1 MQNNLDVISQLFQL
15 KLPHLNF
22 AIRCVTD
29 RLYPSGD
36 VAQIVMS
43 WPVRVTCHRGQV
55 NPHQS
60 LPRDFITRFLCTSP
74 PWHILHNVHH
84 LFTNFCTMTLAKYSE
99 KWYIYLYSV
108 SFLDILKSDFVIPSC
123 GLLRIKGMGHY
134 IDWFDITE
142 YIQLTL
148 YMMYEVNKEHDKLFW
163 CIDDDGGGKTNFQA
177 YSGLKLADP
186 SFFVFQCCSGFEQ
199 TSFLRW
205 VCPAFLDARVFI
217 KVGIVLW
224 YRSLRIDVG
233 SYSNV

>member
-15 KLPHLNF
+15 KLPRVNF

-29 RLYPSGD
+29 RLYPSGY

-148 YMMYEVNKEHDKLFW
+148 YMMYEVNKEHGKLFW

-186 SFFVFQCCSGFEQ
+186 SF
-199 TSFLRW
+199 L
-205 VCPAFLDARVFI
+205 
-217 KVGIVLW
+217 
-224 YRSLRIDVG
+224 
-233 SYSNV
+233 YSSVAVDLNKLPFCDGCVPLF

>member
-1 MQNNLDVISQLFQL
+1 MWTSQYDVL
-15 KLPHLNF
+15 
-22 AIRCVTD
+22 
-29 RLYPSGD
+29 
-36 VAQIVMS
+36 QIVCIPPVTLHRLWCHDLYV
-43 WPVRVTCHRGQV
+43 WPVTVDKV

-60 LPRDFITRFLCTSP
+60 LPRDFITRFLCTSH

-84 LFTNFCTMTLAKYSE
+84 LLTIFCTMTLAKYSE

-148 YMMYEVNKEHDKLFW
+148 YMMYEVNKEHGKLFW

-186 SFFVFQCCSGFEQ
+186 SF
-199 TSFLRW
+199 L
-205 VCPAFLDARVFI
+205 
-217 KVGIVLW
+217 
-224 YRSLRIDVG
+224 
-233 SYSNV
+233 YSSVAVDLNKLPFCDGCVPLF

>member
-1 MQNNLDVISQLFQL
+1 MYSSADASTYLVKQHALWCRHVFTSSIVIEVIYIFRCFVQNNLDVISQLFQL
-15 KLPHLNF
+15 KLPRVNF

-74 PWHILHNVHH
+74 PWYILHNVHH

-148 YMMYEVNKEHDKLFW
+148 YMMYEVNKEHGKLFW
-163 CIDDDGGGKTNFQA
+163 CIDDDGGGKTNF
-177 YSGLKLADP
+177 
-186 SFFVFQCCSGFEQ
+186 
-199 TSFLRW
+199 
-205 VCPAFLDARVFI
+205 
-217 KVGIVLW
+217 
-224 YRSLRIDVG
+224 
-233 SYSNV
+233 

>member
-1 MQNNLDVISQLFQL
+1 MWTSQYDVLQIVCIPPVTLHRLWCHDLYVWPVTVDRWTRINRSHGTSLPAFFVH
-15 KLPHLNF
+15 LPHG
-22 AIRCVTD
+22 IYC
-29 RLYPSGD
+29 
-36 VAQIVMS
+36 
-43 WPVRVTCHRGQV
+43 
-55 NPHQS
+55 
-60 LPRDFITRFLCTSP
+60 ITY
-74 PWHILHNVHH
+74 H

-186 SFFVFQCCSGFEQ
+186 SF
-199 TSFLRW
+199 L
-205 VCPAFLDARVFI
+205 
-217 KVGIVLW
+217 
-224 YRSLRIDVG
+224 
-233 SYSNV
+233 YSSVAVDLNKLPFCDGCVPLF

>member
-1 MQNNLDVISQLFQL
+1 M
-15 KLPHLNF
+15 NF

-108 SFLDILKSDFVIPSC
+108 SFLDILKSDVVIPSC

-148 YMMYEVNKEHDKLFW
+148 YMMYEVNKEHGKLFW

-186 SFFVFQCCSGFEQ
+186 SCCSGFEQ

-224 YRSLRIDVG
+224 YKSLRIDVG